1 MDEKVNDMKVE
12 GKKPEFKP
20 VVITLESEDE
30 LYYLWHCLNL
40 NKLDVKELSGL
51 STTPF
56 PENLDDMKIFKKL
69 DKIVR
74 PEKY

>member
-1 MDEKVNDMKVE
+1 MKAE
-12 GKKPEFKP
+12 RIDPEFKP

-30 LYYLWHCLNL
+30 LHYLWHCLNL

-56 PENLDDMKIFKKL
+56 PKDLDDMKIFKKL
-69 DKIVR
+69 DKIIR
-74 PEKY
+74 PEKHK

>member
-1 MDEKVNDMKVE
+1 MKVE
-12 GKKPEFKP
+12 GKQPEFKP

-30 LYYLWHCLNL
+30 LNYLWHLFSL
-40 NKLDVKELSGL
+40 IKSDVEKLAGDEIF
-51 STTPF
+51 F
-56 PENLDDMKIFKKL
+56 PKDLDDMKIFKKL

>member
-1 MDEKVNDMKVE
+1 MKAE
-12 GKKPEFKP
+12 RKQPEFEP
-20 VVITLESEDE
+20 VIITLESEDE

-56 PENLDDMKIFKKL
+56 PENLDEIWMFQAL

-74 PEKY
+74 PEKHK